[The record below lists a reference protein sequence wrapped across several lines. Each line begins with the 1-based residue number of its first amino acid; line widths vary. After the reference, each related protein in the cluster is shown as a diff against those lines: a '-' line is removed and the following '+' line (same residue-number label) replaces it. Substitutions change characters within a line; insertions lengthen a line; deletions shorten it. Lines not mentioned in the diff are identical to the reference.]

1 MELKEIAAI
10 SGKEGLFRILK
21 PARSG
26 VIVETLDSQKRKMAV
41 GVSEKVSILKEISI
55 YTTTQEGT
63 IALEEVLY
71 KMHEKY
77 QGALPIDSKAS
88 SADLMAFIGEILP
101 EYNSE
106 KVYPS
111 DVKKLVKWYEI
122 LFREVPD
129 VLVRKAEEPQEN
141 TDKPTETPVEDTKVE
156 QVPNNQTITEVQATE
171 QEEKTKKKRS
181 TKKKTEST
189 EIESKVENEA
199 TQETQAEEK
208 PKKTRSTKKK
218 METAEV
224 EATSEEE
231 KPKKRTTKKNKEA

>member
-26 VIVETLDSQKRKMAV
+26 IIVETLDAQKRKIAV

-55 YTTTQEGT
+55 YTTTQEGS
-63 IALEEVLY
+63 ISLEEVLY

-77 QGALPIDSKAS
+77 QGSLPISAKAD
-88 SADLMAFIGEILP
+88 SADLMAFLQEVLP

-122 LFREVPD
+122 LFRQAPD
-129 VLVRKAEEPQEN
+129 VLVRKE
-141 TDKPTETPVEDTKVE
+141 ETPATE
-156 QVPNNQTITEVQATE
+156 TEVQRVDNTPAQTTE
-171 QEEKTKKKRS
+171 IENKSEELVTEEKLKKTRS
-181 TKKKTEST
+181 TKKKTETS
-189 EIESKVENEA
+189 EVENKIKEPA
-199 TQETQAEEK
+199 TEEK
-208 PKKTRSTKKK
+208 PKKTRSAKKK
-218 METAEV
+218 TDTTQEQETILE
-224 EATSEEE
+224 TE
-231 KPKKRTTKKNKEA
+231 KPKKKSTQIQKEA

>member
-26 VIVETLDSQKRKMAV
+26 VIVETLDAQKSKMAV

-55 YTTTQEGT
+55 YTTTQEGSV
-63 IALEEVLY
+63 ALEEVLF
-71 KMHEKY
+71 KIHEKY
-77 QGALPIDSKAS
+77 QGSLPINAKAD
-88 SADLMAFIGEILP
+88 SADLMAFIEEVLP

-122 LFREVPD
+122 LFREAPD
-129 VLVRKAEEPQEN
+129 VLVKKE
-141 TDKPTETPVEDTKVE
+141 ETPVESTE
-156 QVPNNQTITEVQATE
+156 TPATETEVQVVDNTPAQTTE
-171 QEEKTKKKRS
+171 VEN
-181 TKKKTEST
+181 
-189 EIESKVENEA
+189 KVEEPA
-199 TQETQAEEK
+199 IEEK

-218 METAEV
+218 TETTEV
-224 EATSEEE
+224 ENKVEEPATEE
-231 KPKKRTTKKNKEA
+231 KPKKTRSTKKKTETTQEQETTSETEKPKKKSTKTKKEA

>member
-26 VIVETLDSQKRKMAV
+26 IIVETLDAQKRKIAV

-55 YTTTQEGT
+55 YTTTQEGS
-63 IALEEVLY
+63 ISLEEVLY

-77 QGALPIDSKAS
+77 QGSLPISAKAD
-88 SADLMAFIGEILP
+88 SADLMAFLQEVLP

-122 LFREVPD
+122 LFRQAPD
-129 VLVRKAEEPQEN
+129 VLVRKE
-141 TDKPTETPVEDTKVE
+141 ETPATE
-156 QVPNNQTITEVQATE
+156 TEVQRVDNTPAQTTE
-171 QEEKTKKKRS
+171 IENKSEELVTEEKLKKTRS
-181 TKKKTEST
+181 TKKKTETS
-189 EIESKVENEA
+189 EVENKIKEPA
-199 TQETQAEEK
+199 TEEK
-208 PKKTRSTKKK
+208 PKKTRSAKKK
-218 METAEV
+218 TDTTQEQETVLE
-224 EATSEEE
+224 TE
-231 KPKKRTTKKNKEA
+231 KPKKKSTQIQKEA